1 MQIIKHG
8 VKKESR
14 QKLGKKH
21 YHEALNNVTLAGVY
35 YGRKK
40 EILTRREKIKK
51 KTILLCRR
59 QNCVL
64 RLAN

>member
-1 MQIIKHG
+1 
-8 VKKESR
+8 
-14 QKLGKKH
+14 LGKKH

-51 KTILLCRR
+51 NYVITPHTKLCFEACKLKPEEVYVR
-59 QNCVL
+59 
-64 RLAN
+64 